1 MKFKICHDPSKKTLS
16 LPRAAL
22 QLSGLADAGELT
34 LHTEAGCVVVA
45 RNDLTTA
52 ETVGIIRLLNDL
64 NASLIF
70 QLVRASREAAEEDDA
85 AGCEDCERVD
95 CIGLAIPPCL
105 LKQAD
110 IGPDD
115 ALNIA
120 AEDGRIIIT
129 TAEEAD
135 PLDELDPDFLAMLA
149 NAGVELDGLRHLLE
163 QGDERDE

>member
-64 NASLIF
+64 NVSLIF
-70 QLVRASREAAEEDDA
+70 QLVQASREAAEEDDT
-85 AGCEDCERVD
+85 AGCEDCERGD
-95 CIGLAIPPCL
+95 CIGLAIPSCL
-105 LKQAD
+105 LEQAD

-115 ALNIA
+115 AMNIA
-120 AEDGRIIIT
+120 TEDGRIIIT

-135 PLDELDPDFLAMLA
+135 PLDELDPGFLAMLA
-149 NAGVELDGLRHLLE
+149 NAGVELDGLRYLLE